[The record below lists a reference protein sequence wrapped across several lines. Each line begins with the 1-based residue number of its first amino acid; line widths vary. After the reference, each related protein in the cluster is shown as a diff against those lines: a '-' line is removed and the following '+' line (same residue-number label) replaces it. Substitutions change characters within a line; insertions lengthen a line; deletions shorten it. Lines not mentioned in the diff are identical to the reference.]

1 MQPTLTVDG
10 SETMNLDDVLRSGQ
24 VEISKV
30 AAHLD
35 ALDEPTRIGAV
46 RSLSGKAQANLFEA
60 AKGQRS
66 IKLADMVPAEVPV
79 LAEVPH
85 YGLNSLP
92 MFRTFAKVF
101 CRPSAEAKELCGY
114 NRAGGFVE
122 TVVGPGYYVAYEV
135 EDGEFLVDYT
145 RLPDT
150 KPEHW
155 PAMLSN
161 QARLSRFVYGGMK
174 DVLRGVSKHVTIGR
188 AIRNG
193 KVVDNWFVL
202 CRALT

>member
-10 SETMNLDDVLRSGQ
+10 SEAMNLDGVLRGGQ
-24 VEISKV
+24 IEISKIG
-30 AAHLD
+30 AYLD
-35 ALDEPTRIGAV
+35 GLDEPTRIAAV

-60 AKGQRS
+60 AKGQRAV
-66 IKLADMVPAEVPV
+66 KLDDIVPSDVPAMT
-79 LAEVPH
+79 EVPH
-85 YGLNSLP
+85 YGINSLA

-101 CRPSAEAKELCGY
+101 CKPTADANELAGY
-114 NRAGGFVE
+114 NRSGGFVE

-135 EDGEFLVDYT
+135 EGGEFLVDYT
-145 RLPDT
+145 RLPEV

-193 KVVDNWFVL
+193 KAADNWFAL
-202 CRALT
+202 CRAER

>member
-1 MQPTLTVDG
+1 MIDLDG
-10 SETMNLDDVLRSGQ
+10 LLKNGQ

-30 AAHLD
+30 SSYLD
-35 ALDEPTRIGAV
+35 GLDEPTRIQTV

-60 AKGQRS
+60 AKGQRTVRM
-66 IKLADMVPAEVPV
+66 ADMVPDEVAPLV
-79 LAEVPH
+79 EVPH
-85 YGLNSLP
+85 YGINSLL

-101 CRPSAEAKELCGY
+101 CKPASDAKELMGY

-145 RLPDT
+145 RLPET
-150 KPEHW
+150 KPAHW

-202 CRALT
+202 CRAER